1 MNDDF
6 WGEPIFEY
14 SRRQAIVDGVLVD
27 VTIMAKEA
35 GIVYP
40 TAVTRRVWDEL
51 VVPDEDSRKE
61 GQCEPGR
68 MWDILWM
75 LRMSIQA
82 GESGSEVRFPVTFVA
97 AGNRRTKVT
106 LKSICGP
113 DDDGSPCITILFEE
127 ED

>member
-68 MWDILWM
+68 RWDILWM

>member
-6 WGEPIFEY
+6 WGEPIYEY
-14 SRRQAIVDGVLVD
+14 PRQQAIADGVLED
-27 VTIMAKEA
+27 VTIFAREA
-35 GIVYP
+35 GITYP

-51 VVPDEDSRKE
+51 IVPDEESRQD

-68 MWDILWM
+68 AWDILWM
-75 LRMSIQA
+75 LRMTIQS
-82 GESGSEVRFPVTFVA
+82 GESGNEVRFPVTFVA
-97 AGNRRTKVT
+97 SGNRRTQVT

-113 DDDGSPCITILFEE
+113 DDDGSPCITIMFED